1 MEWLSCAKLDGFPSR
16 KGEEQETGKSTH
28 GVHRDKE
35 KVETEN

>member
-1 MEWLSCAKLDGFPSR
+1 MAFLLGKEKSR
-16 KGEEQETGKSTH
+16 KTGKSTH